1 VPVGPERGRRL
12 RPGEPGPHDEDPGR
26 ARVGGPARGHG
37 WFEWHGATV
46 VTRGDVLDDAPGRT
60 TRDGLVNPPE
70 GPATVVEQPPDGPPA
85 VAEPAPQRRSTAM
98 WIVMVALLASLA
110 VTFDVGARAGAMSVS
125 ALLVAAAVTRGLVP
139 GPGPIGITVRSRGVD
154 VLMFVGLA
162 AVIAALAQTAPNI

>member
-1 VPVGPERGRRL
+1 M
-12 RPGEPGPHDEDPGR
+12 
-26 ARVGGPARGHG
+26 
-37 WFEWHGATV
+37 
-46 VTRGDVLDDAPGRT
+46 
-60 TRDGLVNPPE
+60 NPTE
-70 GPATVVEQPPDGPPA
+70 GPATVVEQPPDGPPTGA
-85 VAEPAPQRRSTAM
+85 ASAPQRRSTAM

-110 VTFDVGARAGAMSVS
+110 VTFDVGARAGAMSIS